1 MNKRQLKKLLGKL
14 EDGSLDAIIERHTKA
29 GSKPST
35 IAKFTDQRT
44 KAEEYKNQLADDA
57 AHKEHLDSTRS
68 DREKAASAK
77 MIDTMSKQERPRK
90 GKKGK

>member
-1 MNKRQLKKLLGKL
+1 MNQRQLKKLLGRL
-14 EDGSLDAIIERHTKA
+14 ESGYLDAMIERHTKA

-57 AHKEHLDSTRS
+57 SHKAHLDSTRPV
-68 DREKAASAK
+68 RLKAAATK
-77 MIDTMSKQERPRK
+77 MRNTMANQERPRK
-90 GKKGK
+90 KDLNE